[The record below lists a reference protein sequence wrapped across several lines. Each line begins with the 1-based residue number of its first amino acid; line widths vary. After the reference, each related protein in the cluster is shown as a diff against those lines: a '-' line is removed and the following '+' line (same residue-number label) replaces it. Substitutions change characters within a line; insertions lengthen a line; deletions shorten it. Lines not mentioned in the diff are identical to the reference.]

1 MANRSAN
8 ATIKGYFYQF
18 DHTIVTLLE
27 ATTPQASVVV
37 EGIEDIDLND
47 ENESTF
53 VQCKYYEGSEYN
65 HSVIKDAVIQMVK
78 HFYSAGCPNVSI
90 FKYRLYG
97 HYKNGQ
103 AKLPANFDIAFLK
116 KNFLTFE
123 NKKVTTKVHE
133 QLGISDAQLTNFRSL
148 LEIDLNAPSYD
159 DQQKKIMKLLVSQIP
174 GCKADDAEVFYYP
187 NAINVI
193 QTLAIRADA
202 NDRKITKAH
211 LISKV
216 NRKEIVFDLWL
227 RQKFG
232 DEYYA
237 KSIKRKYFKFSSTKV
252 PKASRIFVVDITDE
266 FELSKGVTL
275 LSKIGISF
283 SHVEHKRTPQQ
294 DRFCPYILLRG
305 IEQQDLISLK
315 ESLLKQGIKFID
327 GYPFHGS
334 AFSPAH
340 LTSDPT
346 RENQIQLKFL
356 PVPEQLAPVLSA
368 ITGSVIEVFD
378 FFKTSPLDTAYVP
391 QGITHHTIKVDST
404 YFISEVL

>member
-1 MANRSAN
+1 MTNRSAN

-18 DHTIVTLLE
+18 DHTIVRLLE

-47 ENESTF
+47 GNESVF

-65 HSVIKDAVIQMVK
+65 HSVIKDAVIQMLR
-78 HFYSAGCPNVSI
+78 HFHATGCPNDST

-97 HYKNGQ
+97 HYKDGQ
-103 AKLPANFDIAFLK
+103 TKLPADFDIAFLK
-116 KNFLTFE
+116 KSYLTYE
-123 NKKVTTKVHE
+123 HKKTTNKVHE
-133 QLGISDAQLTNFRSL
+133 ELGVSDAQLASFRGL
-148 LEIDLNAPSYD
+148 LEIDLKAPSYE
-159 DQQKKIMKLLVSQIP
+159 DQQKKIIKLIVTQIP
-174 GCKADDAEVFYYP
+174 GCRADDAEVFYYP

-193 QTLAIRADA
+193 QSLAIRADA
-202 NDRKITKAH
+202 NDREITKEKFV
-211 LISKV
+211 SEV
-216 NRKEIVFDLWL
+216 NRKEIVFNLWL

-232 DEYYA
+232 DDYYA

-252 PKASRIFVVDITDE
+252 PKASRIFVIDMTDE
-266 FELSKGVTL
+266 FELSKAVTL
-275 LSKIGISF
+275 LSKIGKSF

-305 IEQQDLISLK
+305 IEQQDLVSLK
-315 ESLLKQGIKFID
+315 ESLLMQGIKFVD

-340 LTSDPT
+340 LTAAPT
-346 RENQIQLKFL
+346 HENLIRLKFV
-356 PVPEQLAPVLSA
+356 PAPEQLAPVVSA
-368 ITGSVIEVFD
+368 IAGSVIELFD
-378 FFKTSPLDTAYVP
+378 FFKTSPLETAYAP
-391 QGITHHTIKVDST
+391 QGITHHRIKIDST

>member
-1 MANRSAN
+1 MTNRSAN

-18 DHTIVTLLE
+18 DHTILRLLE
-27 ATTPQASVVV
+27 ATTPQACVVV
-37 EGIEDIDLND
+37 EGVEDIDLND
-47 ENESTF
+47 GNESAF

-65 HSVIKDAVIQMVK
+65 HSVIKDAVIQMLK
-78 HFYSAGCPNVSI
+78 HFHSAGCPNVSV

-97 HYKNGQ
+97 HYKDGQ

-123 NKKVTTKVHE
+123 HKKVTNKVHE
-133 QLGISDAQLTNFRSL
+133 QLGISDAQLTSFRSL
-148 LEIDLNAPSYD
+148 LEIDLKALSYE
-159 DQQKKIMKLLVSQIP
+159 DQQKKIMKLLVLQIP
-174 GCKADDAEVFYYP
+174 CCKADDAEVFYYP

-193 QTLAIRADA
+193 QALAIRADA
-202 NDRKITKAH
+202 NDREITKAQFV
-211 LISKV
+211 SEV
-216 NRKEIVFDLWL
+216 NRKDVIFNLWL

-232 DEYYA
+232 DDYYA

-252 PKASRIFVVDITDE
+252 PKASRIFVIDITDE
-266 FELSKGVTL
+266 FELPNAIAL

-283 SHVEHKRTPQQ
+283 SHSEHKRTPQE

-305 IEQQDLISLK
+305 LEQQDLILLK
-315 ESLLKQGIKFID
+315 EGLLKQGIKFID

-340 LTSDPT
+340 LTIAPT
-346 RENQIQLKFL
+346 KESLTQLKFI
-356 PVPEQLAPVLSA
+356 PEPGKLTPVLSE

-378 FFKTSPLDTAYVP
+378 FFKTSPLDTAYV
-391 QGITHHTIKVDST
+391 QQDITHHKIKIDST